1 MASPARVPTS
11 ATSLSLR
18 ESVRQSLRGA
28 PTTIEWMRTPQ
39 HIDSLEEPWREL
51 EDAVQDRTVLA
62 TYDYNAAWYHNY
74 GSEGVETLIGIARRG
89 SSLVGMAP
97 LIIRRRQIGRI
108 PLTCVEFAAHEAYAG
123 EFLVEDDHPETL
135 VQFIESLAA
144 GVRFDLICLNGLDIG
159 SDRFRP
165 LREAASRLNLRVELT
180 DHPNA
185 MVDLSRGYEQYF
197 KSRTPH
203 FRQAVRR
210 YTRRIEDLGE
220 RRVDGVLMRR
230 GIDAIDA
237 AVARMIAINEASY
250 KLNGARLADSHRAFL
265 SELAARFGPRGML
278 ALPLLSIG
286 GKDAA
291 YVFGLVER
299 GCFYDVTLAYDEA
312 FAQLRTGTHLIQEM
326 LKDLGGA
333 GVHTVISH
341 GAHEY
346 KKHWATAFLPSTRV
360 FMFSSNL
367 KASLTRLMRFRLR
380 SLWTRFGAEEP

>member
-1 MASPARVPTS
+1 VSALSPQE
-11 ATSLSLR
+11 SLR
-18 ESVRQSLRGA
+18 QSFRSA
-28 PTTIEWMRTPQ
+28 PTTIEWIRTPQ
-39 HIDSLEEPWREL
+39 QIDALEQPWREL
-51 EDAVQDRTVLA
+51 EDAVEDRTVLG

-74 GSEGVETLIGIARRG
+74 GSDGVDTLIGVARRG
-89 SSLVGMAP
+89 SSLVGIAP
-97 LIIRRRQIGRI
+97 LIVRRRQIGRI

-123 EFLVEDDHPETL
+123 EFLVEDDRPETL
-135 VQFIESLAA
+135 VQFVESLPSA
-144 GVRFDLICLNGLDIG
+144 VRFDLICFNGLDIG

-165 LREAASRLNLRVELT
+165 LREAADRLRLRVELT

-210 YTRRIEDLGE
+210 HTRRIEDLGE
-220 RRVDGVLMRR
+220 RRVDGVMLRR
-230 GIDAIDA
+230 GLEAIDT
-237 AVARMIAINEASY
+237 AVQRMIAINEASY
-250 KLNGARLADSHRAFL
+250 KLNGARLADSHRSFL
-265 SELAARFGPRGML
+265 SELASRFGPRGML

-299 GCFYDVTLAYDEA
+299 GCFYDITLAYDEA
-312 FAQLRTGTHLIQEM
+312 YAQLRPGTHLIQEM

-341 GAHEY
+341 GAHDY

-367 KASLTRLMRFRLR
+367 RASLTRLVRFRLR
-380 SLWTRFGAEEP
+380 SVWTRFGAEEP